1 MNKGLGWIM
10 FAWVMLLT
18 AGIMNI
24 IDGVVALGQTKFWTD
39 YGAVYVYGDLRTWGW
54 IVLIWG
60 IVLCFAAAS
69 VWRGG
74 GFGRWLGIFAAAI
87 NLFLQMFFLP
97 AYPFWALTIMA
108 LDVLVIYGLTVYGGS
123 TQED

>member
-10 FAWVMLLT
+10 FAWVMLLA

-54 IVLIWG
+54 IFLIWG

>member
-54 IVLIWG
+54 IFLIWG

-123 TQED
+123 AQED

>member
-1 MNKGLGWIM
+1 MDKGLGWIM
-10 FAWVMLLT
+10 FAWIMLLT

-24 IDGVVALGQTKFWTD
+24 INGIVALGNTSFWTD

-54 IVLIWG
+54 ILLIWG

-74 GFGRWLGIFAAAI
+74 GFGRWIGIFAAAI
-87 NLFLQMFFLP
+87 NMFLQMLFIP
-97 AYPFWALTIMA
+97 AYPFWALFVMV
-108 LDVLVIYGLTVYGGS
+108 LDVLVIYGLTVYGGGG
-123 TQED
+123 EDA

>member
-97 AYPFWALTIMA
+97 AYPFWALTIMV
-108 LDVLVIYGLTVYGGS
+108 LDVLVIYGLTVYGGT

>member
-54 IVLIWG
+54 IFLIWG

>member
-1 MNKGLGWIM
+1 MDKGLGWIM
-10 FAWVMLLT
+10 FAWIMLLT

-24 IDGVVALGQTKFWTD
+24 INGIVALGNTSFWTD

-54 IVLIWG
+54 ILLIWG

-74 GFGRWLGIFAAAI
+74 GFGRWIGIFAAAI
-87 NLFLQMFFLP
+87 NMFLQMLFIP
-97 AYPFWALTIMA
+97 AYPFWALFVMV
-108 LDVLVIYGLTVYGGS
+108 LDVLVIYGLTVYGGEG
-123 TQED
+123 EDA

>member
-1 MNKGLGWIM
+1 MEKGLGWIM
-10 FAWVMLLT
+10 FAWIMLLT

-24 IDGVVALGQTKFWTD
+24 INGIVALGNTSFWTD

-54 IVLIWG
+54 ILLVWG

-87 NLFLQMFFLP
+87 NMFLQMLFIP
-97 AYPFWALTIMA
+97 AYPFWALFVMV
-108 LDVLVIYGLTVYGGS
+108 LDVLVIYGLTVYGGEG
-123 TQED
+123 EDA

>member
-97 AYPFWALTIMA
+97 AYPFWALTIMV

>member
-123 TQED
+123 AQED

>member
-97 AYPFWALTIMA
+97 AYPFWALTIMV

-123 TQED
+123 AQED

>member
-24 IDGVVALGQTKFWTD
+24 IDGVVALSQTKFWTD

-97 AYPFWALTIMA
+97 AYPFWALTIMV